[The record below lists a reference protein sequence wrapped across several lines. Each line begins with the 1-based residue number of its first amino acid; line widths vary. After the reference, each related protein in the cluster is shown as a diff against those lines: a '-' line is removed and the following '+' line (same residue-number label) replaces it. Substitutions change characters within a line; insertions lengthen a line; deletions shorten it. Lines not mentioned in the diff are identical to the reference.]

1 MKTQENC
8 GNVTAKRSNED
19 HIVILCLYSFS
30 RSYSPS
36 REPWNV
42 RITGEGEGTEA
53 TERMV

>member
-8 GNVTAKRSNED
+8 GNLTAKRSNGD